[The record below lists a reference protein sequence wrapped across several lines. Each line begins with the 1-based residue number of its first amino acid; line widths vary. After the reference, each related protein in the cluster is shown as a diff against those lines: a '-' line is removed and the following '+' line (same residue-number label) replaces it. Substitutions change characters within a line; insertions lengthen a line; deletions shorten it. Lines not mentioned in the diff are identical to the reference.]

1 MWKKDYLKWKRTEE
15 VGGGGNTLG
24 GINLTVGKICVK
36 G

>member
-15 VGGGGNTLG
+15 VGGKNTLG